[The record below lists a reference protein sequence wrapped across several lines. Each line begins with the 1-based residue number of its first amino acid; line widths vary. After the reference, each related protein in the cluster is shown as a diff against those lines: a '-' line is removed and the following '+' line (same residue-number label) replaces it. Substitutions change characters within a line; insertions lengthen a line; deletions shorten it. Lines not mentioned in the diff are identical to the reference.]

1 LGDGGAV
8 NVEDGCRL
16 LFLAAEYGE
25 QGIDLR
31 LVRIGIEEPA
41 YDAAALMHGSRPAID
56 GSNLEPIEPQIAE
69 PSLFDK
75 HAFKAFA
82 QALGRLAVEF
92 ARAAVIATARCYLG
106 ALDRPINIGHGNTPD
121 CSRKGRMYQI
131 LLRPARNAM
140 TVQRIAE
147 ALASRRTVAR
157 RLGTANSKLHG
168 ILSGMLYHHV
178 RTATFSLR
186 REGSPRFPMIHY
198 AIFCNGL
205 CVNPL

>member
-1 LGDGGAV
+1 MAVYAKAAGAFLYVAVKLDRGENRLELLGDGGAI
-8 NVEDGCRL
+8 NIEDGCRL

-75 HAFKAFA
+75 HAFKTFA

-106 ALDRPINIGHGNTPD
+106 ALDPPINIGHGNTPIVPGKAECIRYCFD
-121 CSRKGRMYQI
+121 
-131 LLRPARNAM
+131 RP
-140 TVQRIAE
+140 
-147 ALASRRTVAR
+147 
-157 RLGTANSKLHG
+157 GT
-168 ILSGMLYHHV
+168 
-178 RTATFSLR
+178 
-186 REGSPRFPMIHY
+186 P
-198 AIFCNGL
+198 
-205 CVNPL
+205 